1 MLQELGINPATLSPE
16 MILFLARVVSGGEN
30 SQTVVRIHR
39 PGLGMVSFAG
49 GDLKDEEEEEE
60 FSWEKI
66 LEMQWR
72 IVSH

>member
-1 MLQELGINPATLSPE
+1 M
-16 MILFLARVVSGGEN
+16 LFLARVVSGGEN
-30 SQTVVRIHR
+30 GAMFVRLRR
-39 PGLGMVSFAG
+39 PGLGMVSIAR